1 LKCYVH
7 PKLDAVGVCSVCGR
21 GVCKSCAHFVGGKL
35 YCKEDIEKL
44 VLKEETQAVQRRGF
58 SITTASIF
66 AYLDGAAGMGA
77 GFVLIIVGI
86 IGQSQQS
93 SSLLAALQPLLRYF
107 SALSSSPGPLIT
119 NLGLL
124 VLILGSADIIAG
136 YYLWQRSKAA
146 AITSVAISIAGA
158 VLVVIYLGMT
168 PTPTLIASLYLV
180 TAVVKGSAVAAG
192 RKHLR

>member
-7 PKLDAVGVCSVCGR
+7 PNLDAVGVCSVCGR

-58 SITTASIF
+58 SLTTASIF

-107 SALSSSPGPLIT
+107 SAFSSSPGPLIT

-146 AITSVAISIAGA
+146 AITSVGISIAGA

-168 PTPTLIASLYLV
+168 STPTLIASLYLV